1 LSIRIP
7 LRNVRTT
14 AFAPRRPC
22 LEHVA
27 YIPETLEESGD
38 HLLGS
43 RSHRGLLLS
52 SWYQE
57 GPRVGHGPVSRCCI
71 LSTEGTMADG
81 VVVVRDLSGR
91 PIVKDGASAST
102 PGKYR

>member
-1 LSIRIP
+1 MLVDREGLGPAGWVARHPGLKP
-7 LRNVRTT
+7 L
-14 AFAPRRPC
+14 C
-22 LEHVA
+22 WVA
-27 YIPETLEESGD
+27 GER
-38 HLLGS
+38 LGGIA